1 VSERVRV
8 GVIGVGQIGK
18 IHLDNYRSIDGAEVV
33 AVADLNEDEARRVA
47 AQHGVPDVYTDL
59 AQLLARDDI
68 QAVDVCLHNNLH
80 MPVTVA
86 ALEAGKDVY
95 CEKPMAGSYADAL
108 RMSEAARDLGRR
120 LSIQSGFTFSPE
132 TRAAKEL
139 VDAGALGRIYHA
151 RSVGHRR
158 RGRPYVDGYA
168 SAPFV
173 QKRTAAGGALFDMG
187 VYRLNVILHLLGN
200 PQPERIVGRTHQE
213 LPIDERRRADSGYDV
228 EELALGFVVLEGG
241 ITLDVIE
248 AWAVHLDRLDGSVVL
263 GSDGGVR
270 LDPFGYFRSI
280 GDVDLDATADVAR
293 FVFRQQTVGGAGDA
307 YDSPQRHWIAALQG
321 RVQLIPTDAIALTT
335 MLISE
340 GIYLSHELGR
350 EVTANE
356 VRERSRST
364 AVTGT

>member
-1 VSERVRV
+1 VSDRVRV

-18 IHLDNYRSIDGAEVV
+18 IHLDNYRSIDGAEIV

-47 AQHGVPDVYTDL
+47 AQHGIPDVYADF
-59 AQLLARDDI
+59 ADLLARDDV

-86 ALEAGKDVY
+86 AFEAGKDVY

-108 RMSEAARDLGRR
+108 RMAEAARDLGRR
-120 LSIQSGFTFSPE
+120 LSIQSGFLFTPQ

-139 VDAGALGRIYHA
+139 IDAGALGRIYHA

-158 RGRPYVDGYA
+158 RGRPYVDGYG

-173 QKRTAAGGALFDMG
+173 QKRTAGGGALLDMA

-200 PQPERIVGRTHQE
+200 PQPERMVGRTYQE
-213 LPIDERRRADSGYDV
+213 TPIDERRRADSGYDV

-263 GSDGGVR
+263 GSEGGVR

-280 GDVDLDATADVAR
+280 GDLDLDATADVGA
-293 FVFRQQTVGGAGDA
+293 FAFRQQTVGGAGDA
-307 YDSPQRHWIAALQG
+307 YDHPQRHWIAALQG
-321 RVQLIPTDAIALTT
+321 RVPLIATDAVALTT

-350 EVTANE
+350 EVTADE
-356 VRERSRST
+356 VREQSRST
-364 AVTGT
+364 AVTQT

>member
-1 VSERVRV
+1 MTERVRV

-33 AVADLNEDEARRVA
+33 AVADVNEDEARRVA
-47 AQHGVPDVYTDL
+47 AQHAIPDVYTDFGD
-59 AQLLARDDI
+59 LLARDDV

-80 MPVTVA
+80 MPATIA

-95 CEKPMAGSYADAL
+95 CEKPIAGSYADAL
-108 RMSEAARDLGRR
+108 RMVEAARDLGRR
-120 LSIQSGFTFSPE
+120 LSIQSQFVFAPE

-139 VDAGALGRIYHA
+139 IDAGAVGRIYHA

-173 QKRTAAGGALFDMG
+173 QKRNAAGGALLDMG
-187 VYRLNVILHLLGN
+187 FYRLNVILFLIGN
-200 PQPERIVGRTHQE
+200 PQPERIVGRTYQE
-213 LPIDERRRADSGYDV
+213 TPIDERRRADSGYDV
-228 EELALGFVVLEGG
+228 EELALGFVFLEGG
-241 ITLDVIE
+241 ITLDVVE
-248 AWAVHLDRLDGSVVL
+248 AWAVHLDRFDGSVVL

-280 GDVDLDATADVAR
+280 GDLNLDATADVGA
-293 FVFRQQTVGGAGDA
+293 FAFRQQTVGGAGNA

-321 RVQLIPTDAIALTT
+321 RVPLIPMDEIALTT

-340 GIYLSHELGR
+340 GIYLSHELGH
-350 EVTANE
+350 EVTADE
-356 VRERSRST
+356 VREQSRST
-364 AVTGT
+364 ALGL